1 MTSRSSSLKL
11 VLGWSHSTKPC
22 TTISTQSRDRIYP
35 SSYNIYAQRRRLLW
49 AGYVR
54 ISISQRVP
62 SHWNIQ
68 ITQPFEMYIAVSQ
81 GLPKSAVISA
91 ANAVARW
98 VKKEEAR
105 LFLRDAPIF

>member
-1 MTSRSSSLKL
+1 MTVSMRSQ
-11 VLGWSHSTKPC
+11 G
-22 TTISTQSRDRIYP
+22 RIYP
-35 SSYNIYAQRRRLLW
+35 SNYSISAQRRRLLW
-49 AGYVR
+49 AGYAYDLCQSGSSLTLR
-54 ISISQRVP
+54 
-62 SHWNIQ
+62 NMQ

-98 VKKEEAR
+98 VKKEEGR